1 MGMET
6 VGKSILENIFG
17 DLVSAV
23 TNGTKVNIQQYML
36 EKHFLNCGEVLQH
49 FENSREDSFGEAI
62 RLVFSK
68 ENLQAIYGK
77 LKREPGYDINAFLRQ
92 ELSEICLEY
101 DIEADVFIESFIKM
115 FNECIYIYDKE
126 LYREIYQGEWR
137 REEENQHN
145 IMMSQL
151 ASMVKFVE
159 ERLGFQKNNEN
170 IPLLSNTDEV
180 QWQED
185 SEAEDIW
192 LQWDLKAPGG
202 RGIYTTED
210 QKRDRLLQLTL
221 HWKEERL
228 KVPFWYILPV
238 NKRDVLKIYTY
249 DEELLYS
256 TESAILEELFEFA
269 FELVWRYEMG
279 FISYSIRLLSEIRKI
294 WDKIPFETMNS
305 EKKEQWFYMGQA
317 LLRDYREDLDLESW
331 NTVYKCLW
339 EKRDVRKNGTDELL
353 LEKVKM
359 LFMQMKIAETKEM
372 LVKFQCNKLE
382 HGVRLQ
388 IAGLKAECGL
398 LSDSRQ
404 DLYDLEKD
412 LLYTIQSDSNKGN
425 YVQYK
430 SILSCVYYMLSF
442 VSQALEPFEHG
453 DELKELWRKNSKY
466 SRYFDFDSEKQ
477 NFAKKLYRNLKKEK
491 KSENFEINIE
501 SKTIIFTENRFTE
514 TYDFFRVL
522 DRIAI
527 PLHIGYTRLLDDDE
541 SDFMK
546 ELLENYQY
554 IGWYMLLRFGNTK
567 TIENLLGRRE
577 CIILNVN
584 NEESLRKAFDY
595 VYNSVNNNLA
605 GIQGMDR
612 QQHGNAYDHILLNG
626 LEILKRLSSTAN
638 VIEQKKLINLMCR
651 IIDMDVVNE
660 NRVLDKWI
668 RHIMNVTEDRV
679 KAVMLNELL
688 TCSVKERT
696 HREYERP
703 VDPFDVFPIFIEAK
717 HFYQNADIEPDIV
730 DHMIRRAASSEKEKR
745 YFVPRIGQMAEW
757 DLLSEAQREEFAALL
772 WENVTDELSMPY
784 SDSYFTDV
792 FLNWPSPVEM
802 DVVKRVKRKLLDTN
816 NFEQI
821 KKRQLSSM
829 TFGDS
834 VYLQDIQNLNR
845 NEVDFWEKEELELL
859 INGLLDCWKI
869 LKVQFT
875 EYTHSE
881 FYRDE
886 FLSRAKSLL
895 RTIFS
900 FSRKQ
905 IQKVDIS
912 IITNLRNMIDEMR
925 EYNIDALELEV
936 LIVSE
941 KELIQTEKKIISG
954 LRLVDC
960 GKVLS
965 AVYAAE
971 KILYE
976 CYDTSSFYRIL
987 KEVIVLCLYGKEPGT
1002 EYCLNAIRNILYLN
1016 KDIKLSKNIL
1026 NMLYEILDNIDK
1038 KTNYEQNLGK
1048 QESEIKKIIKIRMAC
1063 AGLAYQLFKYEKRR
1077 NIPESFAVSNWKDI
1091 CRGKKSL
1098 KEFVEVKKYWLE

>member
-23 TNGTKVNIQQYML
+23 TNGTKVNIQQHML

-92 ELSEICLEY
+92 ELREICLEY

-170 IPLLSNTDEV
+170 IPLLSNTDEA

-192 LQWDLKAPGG
+192 LQWDLKAPVG
-202 RGIYTTED
+202 RGIYTTEA
-210 QKRDRLLQLTL
+210 QKRDRLLQLTV

-228 KVPFWYILPV
+228 KAPFWYILPV

-256 TESAILEELFEFA
+256 TESAILEELFDFA

-305 EKKEQWFYMGQA
+305 EKKEQWFYIGQA
-317 LLRDYREDLDLESW
+317 LLRDYREDLDLDNW

-359 LFMQMKIAETKEM
+359 LFMQMKIAETKEV

-398 LSDSRQ
+398 LLDSRQ

-412 LLYTIQSDSNKGN
+412 LLFAIQSDSNKGN

-430 SILSCVYYMLSF
+430 SILSSVYYMLSF

-453 DELKELWRKNSKY
+453 DELKEVWGKISRY

-477 NFAKKLYRNLKKEK
+477 KFAKKLYRSLKKEK

-501 SKTIIFTENRFTE
+501 SKTIIFTENRFSE

-595 VYNSVNNNLA
+595 VYNSVNNNLV

-612 QQHGNAYDHILLNG
+612 HQHGNAYDHILLNG

-688 TCSVKERT
+688 NCSVKERT
-696 HREYERP
+696 HSEYERP

-717 HFYQNADIEPDIV
+717 HFYQKADIEPDIV

-772 WENVTDELSMPY
+772 WENVMDELSMPY
-784 SDSYFTDV
+784 SDYYFTDV

-859 INGLLDCWKI
+859 INGLLDCWEI

-886 FLSRAKSLL
+886 FLSRAKALL

-905 IQKVDIS
+905 IQQVDIS

-925 EYNIDALELEV
+925 EYDIEALELEV

-976 CYDTSSFYRIL
+976 CYDTPSFYRIL
-987 KEVIVLCLYGKEPGT
+987 KEVIALCLYGKEPGT
-1002 EYCLNAIRNILYLN
+1002 EYCLNVIRNILYLD

-1026 NMLYEILDNIDK
+1026 DMLYEILDNIDK
-1038 KTNYEQNLGK
+1038 KTNYAQNLGK

-1063 AGLAYQLFKYEKRR
+1063 AGLAYQLFKYEKRK